1 MKTKILIVGAGVI
14 GSALKS
20 TLPPS
25 YYDVQVLDPPKGL
38 HVTDDFEPDAIFVC
52 VPTPSN
58 PDGTCDA
65 SIVLD
70 TVRKYAEHPA
80 HVVVRSTVPP
90 SVVEDLIRIRYD
102 VIIMPE
108 FITEKNWLND
118 ISHPP
123 MTPIGCMSGACVS
136 VVLDQL
142 KYSTIDL
149 TKARQ
154 CSPIEASAL
163 KYIANCF
170 LATKVLFM
178 HETEKWL
185 TSTYGYQADW
195 DVIKSILTMDERIG
209 CSHLN
214 SPGHHGYGFSGS
226 CFPKDTLAFSKDASG
241 NLKLLNSVV
250 EINQQLRRNAHT

>member
-25 YYDVQVLDPPKGL
+25 YYEVEVLDPPKG
-38 HVTDDFEPDAIFVC
+38 VYPKEGFEPASIFVC

-58 PDGTCDA
+58 TDGTCDA
-65 SIVLD
+65 TAVLE
-70 TVRKYAEHPA
+70 TVRTYADHPA
-80 HVVVRSTVPP
+80 HIVVRSTVPP
-90 SVVEDLIRIRYD
+90 SVVEDLIRIRHD

-118 ISHPP
+118 IKHPP

-136 VVLDQL
+136 VVLQQL
-142 KYSTIDL
+142 RYSTIDF

-154 CSPIEASAL
+154 CSPIEASVL

-178 HETEKWL
+178 HEVQKWV
-185 TSTYGYQADW
+185 SSAYGHHADW
-195 DVIKSILTMDERIG
+195 SVIKSILMTDERIG
-209 CSHLN
+209 CSHLE
-214 SPGHHGYGFSGS
+214 SPGHHGYGFSGA

-250 EINQQLRRNAHT
+250 EINQQLRKNAQS